1 MILIITNKKTVN
13 AYLKGDFMIKKSY
26 KQIFAFSICALL
38 MPQVLYGHTQVVND
52 IELKVNDCADNPG
65 EVLVYGGTSITVAQF
80 LQKGIHP
87 VKLKISNKSNESMI
101 ISPKSVFKEA
111 SRC

>member
-1 MILIITNKKTVN
+1 
-13 AYLKGDFMIKKSY
+13 
-26 KQIFAFSICALL
+26 
-38 MPQVLYGHTQVVND
+38 MPQALHGHTQVVND

-87 VKLKISNKSNESMI
+87 VKLKISNKSNEPII
-101 ISPKSVFKEA
+101 ISPKSVFKEQVDVENA
-111 SRC
+111 ARMFHVDNQYTTSLLLDYYLITVGINTLCG